1 MSAIL
6 GLGIASGLLS
16 AGGGIFSKFKHD
28 EYADYLRSMNLQVPD
43 SVYSAENIYRDMA
56 SKGLPGKDTIE
67 ADIQSQMART
77 MGLGKEVVDNPSALL
92 DLLAKSSEGATAN
105 LRQLGVQDASAKMQN
120 EAMLAQFLGSV
131 KAPTELNVNQFN
143 MQKDIAAKAEE
154 MAGYKELL
162 NGLSSGLSSAMTGV
176 GYGNMQKYMKDKNKE
191 LEGWFDDAVN
201 TNQVVSGSAT
211 KSPFPVNTNQV
222 VSGRSAS
229 KMVDMNPVDDIQN
242 YFGSQSQSMMPT
254 SGQVPFEQTQME
266 YNTNPMYHKQQ
277 PTPMPFDMMKEEYV
291 KKYLLGIK

>member
-1 MSAIL
+1 MLPVVAL
-6 GLGIASGLLS
+6 GLASGVLS
-16 AGGGIFSKFKHD
+16 AGGGIFSKIKHD

-105 LRQLGVQDASAKMQN
+105 LRQLGVQDASAQMQN
-120 EAMLAQFLGSV
+120 EAMLANFLSSV

-143 MQKDIAAKAEE
+143 MQKDIAAKSEE

-176 GYGNMQKYMKDKNKE
+176 GYGNMQKYMKGKNDLLDEHFDNIGKDGGTTEPVSDIFKQTISTPTISQESFDVGYGKYLTEQKNK
-191 LEGWFDDAVN
+191 
-201 TNQVVSGSAT
+201 
-211 KSPFPVNTNQV
+211 
-222 VSGRSAS
+222 
-229 KMVDMNPVDDIQN
+229 
-242 YFGSQSQSMMPT
+242 QSTPESFEMML
-254 SGQVPFEQTQME
+254 
-266 YNTNPMYHKQQ
+266 
-277 PTPMPFDMMKEEYV
+277 
-291 KKYLLGIK
+291 KKYLSGIK